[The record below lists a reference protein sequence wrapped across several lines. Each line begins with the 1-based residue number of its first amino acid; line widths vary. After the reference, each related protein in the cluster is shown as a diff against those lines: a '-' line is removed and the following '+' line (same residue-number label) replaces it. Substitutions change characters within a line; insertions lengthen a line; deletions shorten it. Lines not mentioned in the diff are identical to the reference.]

1 VSVAIDY
8 VDAQLTQLWRD
19 VAEAAQAKGGL
30 SAVTMA
36 QVLNLVV
43 RADSYSSANEYLSD
57 MNKITGSHPARVI
70 NIITDSSEEEMAVQ
84 AWASIFCQIPPAGGR
99 QVCAEQ
105 ISVAAAGTGVRQI
118 PAAVIPLLLPE
129 LPVFLW
135 WPKGSPFDDYL
146 FRQLADSLNR
156 VIIDSATFENPEGTL
171 AKMSTRLK
179 NDWPKMACTDMNW
192 SRLTRWRELTA
203 QFFDGA
209 ALRSYLD
216 RINRV
221 QVRYALSK
229 RGGPVNRSQALLYA
243 GWLASRLAWQPIEP
257 VYEVLR
263 SDGNRPASARLNM
276 LSGDRRIV
284 VELLVDDE
292 QCETAGEIIS
302 VHLEVA
308 GEAIGTPPEAVF
320 EVSVSEEEDCAWT
333 KIDLAGADSTKR
345 TFQLDMPT
353 RAMLLDGELEVFSHD
368 RIYEEALALTGTF
381 IRGVSRKEPEGTRK
395 IATGEPVSA
404 GAQVTRKPPVVRPK

>member
-1 VSVAIDY
+1 MDQAIHEKRIDEHSVSSGAPVSVAIDY

-43 RADSYSSANEYLSD
+43 RANSYSAANDYLSD

-70 NIITDSSEEEMAVQ
+70 NIITDSSEEEMPVQ

-156 VIIDSATFENPEGTL
+156 VIINSATFENPEGTI

-209 ALRSYLD
+209 ALRTYLD

-221 QVRYALSK
+221 
-229 RGGPVNRSQALLYA
+229 
-243 GWLASRLAWQPIEP
+243 
-257 VYEVLR
+257 
-263 SDGNRPASARLNM
+263 
-276 LSGDRRIV
+276 
-284 VELLVDDE
+284 
-292 QCETAGEIIS
+292 T
-302 VHLEVA
+302 
-308 GEAIGTPPEAVF
+308 GT
-320 EVSVSEEEDCAWT
+320 
-333 KIDLAGADSTKR
+333 LR
-345 TFQLDMPT
+345 TFQARRTGKPGAGAAVCRVARQPPRVAAH
-353 RAMLLDGELEVFSHD
+353 RAGLRSA
-368 RIYEEALALTGTF
+368 ALATA
-381 IRGVSRKEPEGTRK
+381 
-395 IATGEPVSA
+395 IA
-404 GAQVTRKPPVVRPK
+404 PPLPAST